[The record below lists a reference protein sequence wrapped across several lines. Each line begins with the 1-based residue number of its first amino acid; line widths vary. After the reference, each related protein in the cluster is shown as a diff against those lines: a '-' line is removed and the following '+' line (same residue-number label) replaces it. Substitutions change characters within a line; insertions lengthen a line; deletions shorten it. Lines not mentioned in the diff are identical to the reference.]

1 MKDVHDVQGD
11 RKAGVLSF
19 AQVLGVRGACG
30 LAAGFYCVAVGLSVL
45 PFVLSSFGVY
55 VGNVFYLGIVLITDV
70 LFVGMAVDL
79 VLHADAHVARFRLL
93 TLLAI
98 FIGLL
103 AFLAGALTG

>member
-1 MKDVHDVQGD
+1 
-11 RKAGVLSF
+11 
-19 AQVLGVRGACG
+19 
-30 LAAGFYCVAVGLSVL
+30 
-45 PFVLSSFGVY
+45 
-55 VGNVFYLGIVLITDV
+55 
-70 LFVGMAVDL
+70 MAVDL